1 MRARLAAGV
10 TSLTRVRRLP
20 RRVRAALVLV
30 HVVASAGW
38 LGLDGAMVALEVTG
52 LHSGDAAVRA
62 GIAIAMAV
70 IACWVLIPVVFASLC
85 SGLVLGLG
93 TSWGLARHWWLVGKS
108 GIAVVLTATGVAMM
122 VPRLHQVLAGEG
134 EPVQAQ
140 TLAARSGALVLLLA
154 ATGLS
159 VVKPWGKT
167 RLAGTGTQPRA
178 SARGAASARAAANQ
192 RTGRSDAL
200 DDIMVRQ
207 GARSAQLHALRALD
221 GRRVLR
227 AAPDE
232 PSGAGGS
239 LLVRGSRT
247 WIDTT
252 ASTDA
257 AAVVRP
263 RRQTVPRRRR
273 PPRWSRSG
281 TRPRA

>member
-20 RRVRAALVLV
+20 RRVRAALVLL

-38 LGLDGAMVALEVTG
+38 LGLDAAMVALEVIG
-52 LHSGDAAVRA
+52 LQSGVPTVRA
-62 GIAIAMAV
+62 GIAMAMAV
-70 IACWVLIPVVFASLC
+70 LACWGLVPVALASLC
-85 SGLVLGLG
+85 SGFVLALG

-108 GIAVVLTATGVAMM
+108 GIAVVLTVTGGALML
-122 VPRLHQVLAGEG
+122 PRLHQVLAGEG
-134 EPVQAQ
+134 EPVGVQ
-140 TLAARSGALVLLLA
+140 TLAARSGALVLLLT

-167 RLAGTGTQPRA
+167 RLAGSYGPQPTTTLRG
-178 SARGAASARAAANQ
+178 GAAGNRPAPNQ
-192 RTGRSDAL
+192 PTGRSDVL
-200 DDIMVRQ
+200 DNIIRQ
-207 GARSAQLHALRALD
+207 GMRSAQLHALRSLD

-227 AAPDE
+227 ATPDG
-232 PSGAGGS
+232 PGAAGSS

-247 WIDTT
+247 LIDPT
-252 ASTDA
+252 AGIDA

-263 RRQTVPRRRR
+263 RRQGVPSRRR
-273 PPRWSRSG
+273 PPSRSR

>member
-1 MRARLAAGV
+1 M
-10 TSLTRVRRLP
+10 TRVRRLP

-52 LHSGDAAVRA
+52 LHSGDPEVRA
-62 GIAIAMAV
+62 GIAVAIA
-70 IACWVLIPVVFASLC
+70 ILCWVLIPVVFTSLC
-85 SGLVLGLG
+85 TGLVLALG
-93 TSWGLARHWWLVGKS
+93 TSWGLARHWWLVGKA

-122 VPRLHQVLAGEG
+122 LPRLDQVLAGEG
-134 EPVQAQ
+134 EPVQVQ
-140 TLAARSGALVLLLA
+140 TLAARSGALVLLFA

-167 RLAGTGTQPRA
+167 RLAGSVGTQLTA
-178 SARGAASARAAANQ
+178 TARGAASNRAAANQ
-192 RTGRSDAL
+192 RACRAAAL
-200 DDIMVRQ
+200 DDILVRQ

-227 AAPDE
+227 VASSE
-232 PSGAGGS
+232 PGAAGGS

-247 WIDTT
+247 WIET
-252 ASTDA
+252 AASIDA
-257 AAVVRP
+257 ATVVRA
-263 RRQTVPRRRR
+263 RRQTAPGRTR